1 MKTTTNYIDDEI
13 KHKTQLV
20 QDIRVEDNMQKR
32 KIVLLW
38 FREKKLQQAK
48 LLETDW

>member
-20 QDIRVEDNMQKR
+20 QDIRVQHATKEDSIIMIQS
-32 KIVLLW
+32 
-38 FREKKLQQAK
+38 EEA
-48 LLETDW
+48 TTS